1 MTTSPIGRRALLR
14 GAAALAALPALA
26 ACGTG
31 TSRSSSAS
39 GGSGAGGGKTV
50 AVRNSGGAYGEALK
64 KAIYDPFTQ
73 ETGIT
78 VQVAN
83 LDGAQVLAQIK
94 QGRPQVDLIDNSMMD
109 HAKFVRENAL
119 EQLDLDRLKNVKT
132 AQLPENLITEYAVA
146 VNFYAQCMA
155 YRTDAFGGRKPE
167 SWADFWDAK
176 AFQGG
181 RSMCNPDADLPEL
194 EFALLADGVAMDKL
208 YPLDVDRAFKAME
221 RIRGE
226 VKKFWDSG
234 PLPGML
240 LTRQEVTMATVW
252 HGRLADLFKQGV
264 PVAAQ
269 LNGARRQFQGYAIAK
284 GAPHLDAAYQLFDY
298 SIRPE
303 VQARLA
309 MTYPTNPSSPLAY
322 DKISEEVRNGLAG
335 APQYYDKGFDA
346 DTEWWLKNEEAVT
359 KRWLGW
365 ARG

>member
-1 MTTSPIGRRALLR
+1 MTNSPIGRRALLR

-31 TSRSSSAS
+31 TSRSTGASVSTGSSA
-39 GGSGAGGGKTV
+39 KTV
-50 AVRNSGGAYGEALK
+50 AVRDSGGAYGEALK
-64 KAIYDPFTQ
+64 KAIYDPFTK

-83 LDGAQVLAQIK
+83 LDGAQVLAQIN
-94 QGRPQVDLIDNSMMD
+94 QGRPQVDLINITMMD
-109 HAKFVRENAL
+109 GAKFIRENAL
-119 EQLDLDRLKNVKT
+119 EKLDLDRIKNLKIAK
-132 AQLPENLITEYAVA
+132 LPENQITEYAVSHS
-146 VNFYAQCMA
+146 FYAQCMA
-155 YRTDAFGGRKPE
+155 YRTDAFDGRKPE

-194 EFALLADGVAMDKL
+194 EFALLADGVPMDQL
-208 YPLDVDRAFKAME
+208 YPLDVDRAFKVLD
-221 RIRGE
+221 RIRSG
-226 VKKFWDSG
+226 VKKYWDSG

-240 LTRQEVTMATVW
+240 LTRQEVTMTTVW
-252 HGRLADLFKQGV
+252 HGRLADLVKQGV

-284 GAPHLDAAYQLFDY
+284 GAANLDAAYQLFDY
-298 SIRPE
+298 SMHPD

-309 MTYPTNPSSPLAY
+309 MAYPSNPSSPLAY

-346 DTEWWLKNEEAVT
+346 DIDWWLKNEAAVS